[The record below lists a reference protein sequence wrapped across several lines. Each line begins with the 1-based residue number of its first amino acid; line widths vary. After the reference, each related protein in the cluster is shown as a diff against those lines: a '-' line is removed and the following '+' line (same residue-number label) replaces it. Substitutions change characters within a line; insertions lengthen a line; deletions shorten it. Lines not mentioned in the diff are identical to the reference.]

1 MSNGKMS
8 LKDRLFLMIANASG
22 FIGEAILILF
32 MLVLIFSREVG

>member
-8 LKDRLFLMIANASG
+8 LKDRLFLIITNASG

-32 MLVLIFSREVG
+32 MLVLIFSR